1 MCGYD
6 DGVPSFCPTI
16 FLPAVQI
23 AEPKMKSNQESPFGV
38 ESVDIESCIRREPR
52 EVSEDKVKIIGP
64 RIYITDSGAVRSP
77 IVSLCMSPL
86 VP

>member
-1 MCGYD
+1 
-6 DGVPSFCPTI
+6 
-16 FLPAVQI
+16 
-23 AEPKMKSNQESPFGV
+23 MKSNQESPFGV